1 MEEIAGYLRQERS
14 TRTLDNRRLLDFQ
27 LDEEKNERELKMELD
42 RAEQRT
48 VHYEELTVRIALLE
62 KHLAAVKARG
72 DQAEE
77 RGNINEDLLEEQLAL
92 QKQRELENIEHS
104 STEDNL
110 LEEVRQKRDLVN
122 AAEDR
127 FAFAEKK
134 RVELEAIANA
144 LKEKLLQAQK
154 QAQLISN

>member
-1 MEEIAGYLRQERS
+1 MILSFFES
-14 TRTLDNRRLLDFQ
+14 KSFQ
-27 LDEEKNERELKMELD
+27 
-42 RAEQRT
+42 
-48 VHYEELTVRIALLE
+48 
-62 KHLAAVKARG
+62 
-72 DQAEE
+72 
-77 RGNINEDLLEEQLAL
+77 
-92 QKQRELENIEHS
+92 NIEHS